1 MLMVVGMINIKYCKK
16 CKQPY
21 DIGTN
26 FDICPKCRE
35 EELKKGGIKMVKN
48 NCPNCNCE
56 LYEDNFCTEC
66 WEKVTPVEAGKGI
79 EFLRRIKE
87 EKEDGRKD

>member
-1 MLMVVGMINIKYCKK
+1 MVVGMINIKYCKK

-35 EELKKGGIKMVKN
+35 EELKEV
-48 NCPNCNCE
+48 
-56 LYEDNFCTEC
+56 
-66 WEKVTPVEAGKGI
+66 
-79 EFLRRIKE
+79 
-87 EKEDGRKD
+87 KEDGRKD